1 MCCFVHRAI
10 NLDSGLGWS
19 GACLGARDT
28 ILQELK
34 LLISG
39 LLLTRSGGLFWIY
52 SFKLEGGA
60 CPLFCSEIEF
70 SGRVVAGVLFC
81 RV

>member
-1 MCCFVHRAI
+1 MCVALFTGQSIWIQVLVGQGHV
-10 NLDSGLGWS
+10 LEP
-19 GACLGARDT
+19 DT
-28 ILQELK
+28 ILQELE